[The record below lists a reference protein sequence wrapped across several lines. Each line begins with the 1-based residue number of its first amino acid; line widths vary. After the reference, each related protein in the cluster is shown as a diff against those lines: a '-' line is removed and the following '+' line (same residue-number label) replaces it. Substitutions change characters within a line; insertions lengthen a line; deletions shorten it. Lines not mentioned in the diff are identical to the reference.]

1 MVQRQ
6 DPLGR
11 GQKAF
16 PWRLWEGGWAVRLLP
31 PVLLMSPLTLY
42 LSSQTNKAAPSG
54 SQRDI
59 P

>member
-11 GQKAF
+11 GQKASS
-16 PWRLWEGGWAVRLLP
+16 WRLWEGSWAVRLLP
-31 PVLLMSPLTLY
+31 PVLLMSPLTLCFN
-42 LSSQTNKAAPSG
+42 SQTNKAAPSG